1 MVLRMIFF
9 IVGIILGMAL
19 GWGGFNGQDYMLFL
33 GGGIGAGV
41 GAIILAAEQRLKAL
55 PLPLIL
61 LGGGGLI
68 GGLLVA
74 GLLAWVTGLV
84 PRSSHSVFTISASL
98 IAFLGVPFWGLTM
111 GSRLAT
117 EGWSPSVLAAGG
129 TEALN
134 TRKLLDTSV
143 IIDGRIAD
151 LCETGFIEG
160 TLVVPHF
167 ILQELQHISDSSDGL
182 KRARGRRGLDIL
194 NILQKISTINVEL
207 VEDDFPHVKEV
218 DTKLIELAK
227 QMDAKVLTNDFN
239 LNKVAGIQGVKVLNI
254 NDLCNAL
261 KPVVLPGETI
271 RVFVLKEGKEAG
283 QGVAYLD
290 DGTMVVV
297 DHAKRWI
304 GKNVD
309 VIVTSVL
316 QTSAGRMIFTRL
328 KEENEHEELSFARV

>member
-1 MVLRMIFF
+1 MFLVVGMVL
-9 IVGIILGMAL
+9 GMSL
-19 GWGGFNGQDYMLFL
+19 GWSLSDGQTDIL
-33 GGGIGAGV
+33 GIGAVMGVVV
-41 GAIILAAEQRLKAL
+41 GASILAAEQRLQSVPLAVAL
-55 PLPLIL
+55 W
-61 LGGGGLI
+61 GGVGLVFSLVIAGLI
-68 GGLLVA
+68 GVL
-74 GLLAWVTGLV
+74 TGLV
-84 PRSSHSVFTISASL
+84 GSSHYSVFSL
-98 IAFLGVPFWGLTM
+98 LATLLIFLGVPYWGLNM
-111 GSRLAT
+111 GIRFGK
-117 EGWSPSVLAAGG
+117 EGWDVSDQASERTGQVGKM
-129 TEALN
+129 
-134 TRKLLDTSV
+134 KLLDTSV

-160 TLVVPHF
+160 TLIVPHF
-167 ILQELQHISDSSDGL
+167 ILQELQNISDSSDGL

-194 NILQKISTINVEL
+194 NVLQKMSNIEVKL

-218 DTKLIELAK
+218 DTKLIELGK

-239 LNKVAGIQGVKVLNI
+239 LNKVAGIQGVEVLNI

-271 RVFVLKEGKEAG
+271 RVFVLKEGKEVG

-297 DHAKRWI
+297 DHAKTWI
-304 GKNVD
+304 GKNAD

-328 KEENEHEELSFARV
+328 KEETEREELSLARV

>member
-1 MVLRMIFF
+1 MVLRIIFLF
-9 IVGIILGMAL
+9 VGIVLGMAL
-19 GWGGFNGQDYMLFL
+19 GWGASEGRTDMLL
-33 GGGIGAGV
+33 IGGGLGAGV
-41 GAIILAAEQRLKAL
+41 GAVILAAEQRLKKV
-55 PLPLIL
+55 PLPLAL
-61 LGGGGLI
+61 WGGGG
-68 GGLLVA
+68 LVA
-74 GLLAWVTGLV
+74 GLLIAGCIAVAIGLGGGG
-84 PRSSHSVFTISASL
+84 SHSFFAQLASL
-98 IAFLGVPFWGLTM
+98 VIFLGIPFWGWTM
-111 GSRLAT
+111 GMRIAT
-117 EGWSPSVLAAGG
+117 EGWSPSSVDAVG
-129 TEALN
+129 TELLR
-134 TRKLLDTSV
+134 TKKLLDTSV

-194 NILQKISTINVEL
+194 NVIQKISTIKVEL

-290 DGTMVVV
+290 DGTMVGV

-309 VIVTSVL
+309 VVVTSVL

-328 KEENEHEELSFARV
+328 KEETEHEELSFARV

>member
-1 MVLRMIFF
+1 MVFRMLFLV
-9 IVGIILGMAL
+9 VGIVLGLAL
-19 GWGGFNGQDYMLFL
+19 GWGASDAQPLLLLMSA
-33 GGGIGAGV
+33 GIGAGV
-41 GAIILAAEQRLKAL
+41 GGIILAAEQRLKGT
-55 PLPLIL
+55 PLPVVLC
-61 LGGGGLI
+61 GGGGLVA
-68 GGLLVA
+68 GLIVA
-74 GLLAWVTGLV
+74 GLLALVTGLV
-84 PRSSHSVFTISASL
+84 ARSSHLVFTILASL
-98 IAFLGVPFWGLTM
+98 VIFLGVPYWALTM
-111 GSRLAT
+111 GVRFAR
-117 EGWSPSVLAAGG
+117 EGWSPPVPSAGG
-129 TEALN
+129 MEPVRTK
-134 TRKLLDTSV
+134 KLLDTSV
-143 IIDGRIAD
+143 IIDGRIVD
-151 LCETGFIEG
+151 LCETDFIEG

-194 NILQKISTINVEL
+194 NALQKMSNIKVEL

-297 DHAKRWI
+297 DNAKRSI

-309 VIVTSVL
+309 VVVTSVL

-328 KEENEHEELSFARV
+328 KEETEHEELSFARV